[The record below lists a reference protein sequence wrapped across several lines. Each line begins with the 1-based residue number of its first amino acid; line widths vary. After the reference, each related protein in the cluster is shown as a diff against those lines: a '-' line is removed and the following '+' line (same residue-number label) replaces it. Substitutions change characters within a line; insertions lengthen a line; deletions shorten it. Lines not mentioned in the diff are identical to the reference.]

1 MLAMLSE
8 KFRVRESRSGC
19 AGFATSMD
27 PKIGRH
33 FAFRTN
39 AAIFC
44 SLFAKKTFVY
54 FCSLLWWCRGW
65 GAVFGDDRCSMMFI
79 DFYDLLTVSSAA
91 FVEHDSDRLVTEPVD
106 SWDCSYC
113 LMLFLLNAYTELLWE
128 FFVTAYYVHPSAV
141 SCTMSWVRIQGY
153 EPPPLLQDG
162 FSCWM
167 SNCT

>member
-8 KFRVRESRSGC
+8 KFRVRESRVGVCRLCNIHGSKNWQTLRLPDQC
-19 AGFATSMD
+19 CHLLQLICKED
-27 PKIGRH
+27 
-33 FAFRTN
+33 
-39 AAIFC
+39 
-44 SLFAKKTFVY
+44 

-65 GAVFGDDRCSMMFI
+65 GAVFGDDRCSTMFI

-113 LMLFLLNAYTELLWE
+113 LMLFPLNAYTELLWE

-162 FSCWM
+162 WSCWM